1 MQCIRFCC
9 KISSGELDK
18 SNICILP
25 PGTPA
30 SDALAQWMQIN
41 LLRLILRL
49 GRMFVFVPCTSLDTG
64 TIFTALLSSKSAGS
78 SFPTTIENGH
88 SPEILRSFSLAQNI
102 LCVIVLSKRAA
113 EISTWWI
120 SDWDHSYPSESRI
133 EAFPLGDGKI
143 SAQKI

>member
-1 MQCIRFCC
+1 MYKILLQNIIRWIRQIKHMYFT
-9 KISSGELDK
+9 SGHTSFRMLSPSECRL
-18 SNICILP
+18 
-25 PGTPA
+25 T
-30 SDALAQWMQIN
+30 